1 MDRVRAAF
9 ASIRTQMQGMAG
21 ATRGLLASLA
31 VILLLVLGYVL
42 LLTGQPDMV
51 PLALSADTRP
61 DVRARV
67 TSFLQMRSIPYEQVG
82 NELAVPA
89 DRQFE
94 VLAQLYDGRV
104 IQEDAI
110 DFTPVFAEQSVF
122 EPRSMAEKRYNAQVM
137 KNVGRMIRLLDG
149 VNQAEVIISPAPR
162 NGGIGSARVPAS
174 ATVVV
179 DTGGQ
184 GMPRARAQA
193 IARLVAHAHSGLD
206 PANVAVTDMLS
217 HRSYTGAEDPASVAR
232 TARLE
237 LEEGMEASLKAK
249 IEPLVEHIPGARI
262 AVNAVVDVDL
272 VESVSTRFEEPKLGV
287 RREQSR
293 DFASTREPAG
303 GEPGVRANVA
313 LSVGTTAST
322 STTESETDTR
332 TDAFPPW
339 GQERVRRTPGR
350 VTEVSAVVMV
360 PRSWLLGK
368 WRLEQADAAA
378 DADEATLTAWADP
391 LLRGIEQDVQSLL
404 LTEPQG
410 TGGTARVRMY
420 DDMTARAANLLPAPE
435 ATGGLLADLVG
446 GGVVSAAS
454 VVLLAMVSL
463 GLMFMLVRSASRTDA
478 MPSAEEL
485 VGIPPKLETDDEIIG
500 EVGDEPFALEG
511 KEVDEDVVRRE
522 QILEYLNNFAI
533 EDSEEAAA
541 LLRRWLRD
549 DEV

>member
-1 MDRVRAAF
+1 MERVRAAL
-9 ASIRTQMQGMAG
+9 ASIRTQVQGMAG
-21 ATRGLLASLA
+21 ATKGLLASLV
-31 VILLLVLGYVL
+31 VILALVLGYVL

-51 PLALSADTRP
+51 PLGLAADTRP

-67 TSFLQMRSIPYEQVG
+67 TSFLQVRSIPYEQVG
-82 NELAVPA
+82 NEIAVPS

-104 IQEDAI
+104 IREDAI
-110 DFTPVFAEQSVF
+110 DFQPVFAEQSVF
-122 EPRSMAEKRYNAQVM
+122 EPRSLSEKRYNAQVM
-137 KNVGRMIRLLDG
+137 KNVGRMIRMLDG

-162 NGGIGSARVPAS
+162 NGGIGSARVPSS

-179 DTGGQ
+179 DTGGR
-184 GMPRARAQA
+184 GMSRSRARA
-193 IARLVAHAHSGLD
+193 IARLVAHAHSGLE
-206 PANVAVTDMLS
+206 PANVAVTDMHS

-232 TARLE
+232 TARME
-237 LEEGMEASLKAK
+237 LEEGMEASLQAK
-249 IEPLVEHIPGARI
+249 IEPLLAHIPGAVI
-262 AVNAVVDVDL
+262 SVNAVVDVDL
-272 VESVSTRFEEPKLGV
+272 VESLSTRFEEPKLGV

-313 LSVGTTAST
+313 LSVGAAAST

-339 GQERVRRTPGR
+339 DQERVRRTPGR
-350 VTEVSAVVMV
+350 VTQVSAVVQV
-360 PRSWLLGK
+360 PRSWLVGK
-368 WRLEQADAAA
+368 WRLEQGDPAAE
-378 DADEATLTAWADP
+378 ADEATLTAWAEP
-391 LLRGIEQDVQSLL
+391 LLRGIEQDVRALL
-404 LTEPQG
+404 LTEQAG
-410 TGGTARVRMY
+410 NAGTARVRMY
-420 DDMTARAANLLPAPE
+420 DDVTATAANLVPAPE
-435 ATGGLLADLVG
+435 ATTGLLADLVG
-446 GGVVSAAS
+446 GGLVSTAS

-463 GLMFMLVRSASRTDA
+463 GLMFMLVRSASRADE

-485 VGIPPKLETDDEIIG
+485 VGIPPKLETEDDIIG

-522 QILEYLNNFAI
+522 QILEYLNNFAV

-549 DEV
+549 DEA